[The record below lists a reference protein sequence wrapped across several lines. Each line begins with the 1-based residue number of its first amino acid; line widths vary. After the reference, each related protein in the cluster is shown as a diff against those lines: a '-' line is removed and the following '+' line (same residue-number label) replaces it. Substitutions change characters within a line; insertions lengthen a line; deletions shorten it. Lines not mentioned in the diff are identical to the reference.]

1 MLVYS
6 PFQPG
11 IEGDINLC
19 TQQKV
24 LVDPLNQSFVL
35 FYQMNSNVL
44 LDDVVSILP
53 DGCVEILF
61 YCSPDKPFACING
74 SVFKN
79 EDINFYNEY
88 EYFGVR
94 ILPEQAA
101 KIIDLP
107 LREIINKMISLE
119 EIDPKYKPLTEKICE
134 AKTFQKRVDIFT
146 SLFLN
151 NENNKMIYPSFIE
164 HAVKKIY
171 STKGNISVDKIV
183 EDVGYSNRYLQK
195 KFNELV
201 GMSPKFF
208 CQVVR
213 FQYALRLISKNKNC
227 KISDIVNEAGYYDQA
242 HFIKEFKKFH
252 LVTPIKYRNNLSGKL
267 KM

>member
-1 MLVYS
+1 MLIYA

-11 IEGDINLC
+11 IEGDTNRC

-24 LVDPLNQSFVL
+24 LVDSLNQNFIL
-35 FYQMNSNVL
+35 FYQMNINVL

-61 YCSPDKPFACING
+61 YCNPNKPFACIDG
-74 SVFKN
+74 SVLKN
-79 EDINFYNEY
+79 ENINFYNEY

-94 ILPEQAA
+94 ILPDQAI

-107 LREIINKMISLE
+107 LSEIINKRISLE
-119 EIDPKYKPLTEKICE
+119 EIDPKYTFLIEKICE

-146 SLFLN
+146 SFFLN
-151 NENNKMIYPSFIE
+151 NEKNEMIHPFIE
-164 HAVKKIY
+164 YAIKKIY
-171 STKGNISVDKIV
+171 STKGNISIDKIV
-183 EDVGYSNRYLQK
+183 EDVGYSNRHLRK

-213 FQYALRLISKNKNC
+213 FQYALHLISKNKNC
-227 KISDIVNEAGYYDQA
+227 KIWDIIDEAGYYDQA

-252 LVTPIKYRNNLSGKL
+252 IVTPIKYRNNLS
-267 KM
+267 